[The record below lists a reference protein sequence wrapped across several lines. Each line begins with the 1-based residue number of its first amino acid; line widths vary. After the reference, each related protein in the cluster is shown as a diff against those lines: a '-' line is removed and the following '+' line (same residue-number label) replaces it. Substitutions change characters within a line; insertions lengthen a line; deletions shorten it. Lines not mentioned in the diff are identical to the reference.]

1 MRSRLPLLPI
11 HAPPLAADIF
21 KPCREKASHC
31 VGLFVVRVPSYFSR
45 YPPLPPPSVPPS
57 LSLIFSCA
65 LISFPYTSFPSQSRF
80 SSEKRG
86 GSHSCDGRCGQDA
99 ATKEKG
105 SKPRVTKEREKGKLR
120 IRLALR
126 RERRTAR
133 ENRTRSLL

>member
-45 YPPLPPPSVPPS
+45 YPPLPPPPPPPVPPS
-57 LSLIFSCA
+57 LSLIFSCIYA
-65 LISFPYTSFPSQSRF
+65 PISSSYTSFPSQSRF
-80 SSEKRG
+80 SSEERG
-86 GSHSCDGRCGQDA
+86 GSHSCVDGRCGQDA

-105 SKPRVTKEREKGKLR
+105 SKPRVTKEREKGKRR

-126 RERRTAR
+126 RERRTAGR
-133 ENRTRSLL
+133 